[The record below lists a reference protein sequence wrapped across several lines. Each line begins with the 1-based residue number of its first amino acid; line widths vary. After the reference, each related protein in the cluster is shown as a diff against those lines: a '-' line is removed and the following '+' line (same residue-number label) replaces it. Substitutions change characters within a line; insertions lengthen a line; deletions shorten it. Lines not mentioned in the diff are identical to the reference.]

1 MLIGLCCWQL
11 WKRRDAVI
19 FRNEIMD
26 VRQMMLSC
34 KREVELWLF
43 RLPIKDR
50 DVADSWGA
58 VFDLAN

>member
-1 MLIGLCCWQL
+1 
-11 WKRRDAVI
+11 
-19 FRNEIMD
+19 MD